1 MTDARLSLPLG
12 VRFRPTACRIAV
24 KLDPR
29 RETFVRGGNHPAAA
43 VSPERLESGLIA
55 VGAYDET
62 PCTGVVVAVGPG
74 IPESPMLLA
83 VGQRVLLGKYNGTPI
98 PGDYFGDTDP
108 AAEYVLLD
116 ARHDKPKPH
125 VPEVYGEL
133 LNDATPAPAGKDLKR

>member
-1 MTDARLSLPLG
+1 
-12 VRFRPTACRIAV
+12 
-24 KLDPR
+24 
-29 RETFVRGGNHPAAA
+29 
-43 VSPERLESGLIA
+43 
-55 VGAYDET
+55 
-62 PCTGVVVAVGPG
+62 
-74 IPESPMLLA
+74 MLLA

-98 PGDYFGDTDP
+98 SSDYFGDADP